1 MKKNSMIGMFFAV
14 SIVSIVLLKVFLSS
28 VAPAWENES
37 AKQPEITAV
46 GLDKEEGSE
55 DYVQDKNESAGQKE
69 TESETE
75 SEEEKRRRHREI
87 LEGIDF
93 TPRPLLEPSE
103 LYTPQMDMVFKKAFL
118 KVLNNEIVMGYG
130 GRVTYF
136 RDTLRGEDLYG
147 EDAISNE
154 KFSEIIKKLDYY
166 YYDYDR
172 DGYPELTVLW
182 KFDGSSVLK
191 YDIDKDSVSLCG
203 GGADGWHLLGSG
215 QSYYCHAGGANRIYW
230 EYVDSWEDESI
241 ILHEVYDLDENDN
254 WQGTYIIG
262 PLEVNEDIWNEVTKD
277 FFEAIEHEV
286 EPLSFDEIFGD
297 ID

>member
-1 MKKNSMIGMFFAV
+1 MF
-14 SIVSIVLLKVFLSS
+14 
-28 VAPAWENES
+28 ES
-37 AKQPEITAV
+37 T
-46 GLDKEEGSE
+46 
-55 DYVQDKNESAGQKE
+55 
-69 TESETE
+69 
-75 SEEEKRRRHREI
+75 
-87 LEGIDF
+87 
-93 TPRPLLEPSE
+93 E

-215 QSYYCHAGGANRIYW
+215 QSYYFHGGGANRLFW
-230 EYVDSWEDESI
+230 QYVDSWEDEWAMFK
-241 ILHEVYDLDENDN
+241 EEYDLDENDN
-254 WQGTYIIG
+254 LQVTYSMSGYDSSQIT
-262 PLEVNEDIWNEVTKD
+262 EDIWNEVTKD